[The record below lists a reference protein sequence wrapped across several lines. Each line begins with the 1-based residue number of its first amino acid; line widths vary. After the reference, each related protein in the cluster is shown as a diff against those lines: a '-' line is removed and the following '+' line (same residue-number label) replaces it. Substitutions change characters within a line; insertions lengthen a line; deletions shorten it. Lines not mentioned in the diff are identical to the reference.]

1 MPRFEAVK
9 GLGCSKALRQQLHQL
24 RPLVAVESQLWLVA
38 GEAVQRTWHLLEWRL
53 PWRVTLLYNC
63 ENEGVLT
70 EAVVELARHGLKLNE
85 TWAARF
91 GEAAV
96 CSAVLRELRIQACGL
111 RGLCLSWCC
120 RLCRSSSYTTT
131 S

>member
-38 GEAVQRTWHLLEWRL
+38 GEAVQRTWRLLEWHL

-63 ENEGVLT
+63 ENGGVLT
-70 EAVVELARHGLKLNE
+70 EAVVELARQGCVHSISLFHWPYETEDLSLPPAVAKRVVPELLGAGCSLRLLNLL
-85 TWAARF
+85 
-91 GEAAV
+91 V
-96 CSAVLRELRIQACGL
+96 
-111 RGLCLSWCC
+111 
-120 RLCRSSSYTTT
+120 
-131 S
+131 